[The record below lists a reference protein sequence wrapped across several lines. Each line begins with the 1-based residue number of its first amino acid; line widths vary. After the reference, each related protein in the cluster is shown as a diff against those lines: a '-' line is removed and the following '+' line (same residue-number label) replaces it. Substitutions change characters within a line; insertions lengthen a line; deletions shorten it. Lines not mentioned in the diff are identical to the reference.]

1 MSDFKLFD
9 ALAAADAGNYSYL
22 DQLEEPAKTELERF
36 IQYPAL
42 RWMSAASDPEVE
54 SIAVQSINMVN
65 VNWWHFY
72 DHPKLRWLSL
82 CAIGLRERTFR
93 RWPRI
98 AGQAVSY
105 EERMAERIWPR
116 AKADDI
122 ALAVRLHSTK
132 ELEAAAQQA
141 GVQDSELKEMKAAS
155 GKTARKK
162 K

>member
-9 ALAAADAGNYSYL
+9 ALAAADAGNYSYPDQMDEANRAEL
-22 DQLEEPAKTELERF
+22 DRF
-36 IQYPAL
+36 CQFPAL
-42 RWMSAASDPEVE
+42 RWMSAASDEDIE
-54 SIAVQSINMVN
+54 AISVQSVNIINA
-65 VNWWHFY
+65 NWWHFY

-82 CAIGLRERTFR
+82 CAIGLRDRTFR

-98 AGQAVSY
+98 PGQATSY
-105 EERMAERIWPR
+105 EERLAERIWPR

-132 ELEAAAQQA
+132 DLEVEAQKM
-141 GVQDSELKEMKAAS
+141 GVQDQELKEMKAAA
-155 GKTARKK
+155 GKSNRKK